1 MKAGD
6 LDRRVTIQRPG
17 TVDDPEYGPQPGGW
31 EDVAA
36 RVPAQK
42 RDELPSRS
50 ESVEGGLAMAGRPAR
65 LRIRYMA
72 GLSSDMR
79 IVLHNGDDPAQDEF
93 FQITGGPAEIGRR
106 EWIEFTIKAFST

>member
-1 MKAGD
+1 MRAGD
-6 LDRRVTIQRPG
+6 LDRRITIQRPG
-17 TVDDPEYGPQPGGW
+17 VVDDPLYGPQPGGW

-36 RVPAQK
+36 RVPAQV
-42 RDELPSRS
+42 RDDLPSNS
-50 ESVEGGLAMAGRPAR
+50 ESVQGGLIQAGRPAR
-65 LRIRYMA
+65 VRIRYMA

-79 IVLHNGDDPAQDEF
+79 IVLHNDTDEV

>member
-6 LDRRVTIQRPG
+6 LDRRITIQRPVRL
-17 TVDDPEYGPQPGGW
+17 VDPLYGPQPGGW

-36 RVPAQK
+36 RVPAQV
-42 RDELPSRS
+42 RDELPSNA
-50 ESVEGGLAMAGRPAR
+50 ETVEGGLALASRPAR
-65 LRIRYMA
+65 VRIRYMR

-79 IVLHNGDDPAQDEF
+79 IIVHNEVDAV
-93 FQITGGPAEIGRR
+93 FQIVGGPAEIGRR